1 VQAARGEDVQL
12 FDYVPILIQLIIAIG
27 VALGVIAISN
37 FVGTKK
43 PSAAKLAPY
52 ESGMAPVGMAWRR
65 FPIRFYLTAMLFV
78 IFDVEII
85 FFYPWAVFLR
95 HAKAAGVAAGMEFQ
109 YVWFI
114 LFEMLVFIAFLL
126 LGYVYIWKKGALT
139 WD

>member
-1 VQAARGEDVQL
+1 MPGPKRVPSRGGASAGVSHGAQPHRSEGEGEGYVL
-12 FDYVPILIQLIIAIG
+12 FDYVPILVQLLIAVG

-37 FVGTKK
+37 FIGTKK

-85 FFYPWAVFLR
+85 FFYPWAVILR
-95 HAKAAGVAAGMEFQ
+95 HMKAGGMD
-109 YVWFI
+109 YV
-114 LFEMLVFIAFLL
+114 LFGLAEMLVFM
-126 LGYVYIWKKGALT
+126 
-139 WD
+139 

>member
-1 VQAARGEDVQL
+1 MHKVQQVSL
-12 FDYVPILIQLIIAIG
+12 FDYVPILIQVVIAVG

-37 FVGTKK
+37 FLGTKK
-43 PSAAKLAPY
+43 PTTAKLAPY
-52 ESGMAPVGMAWRR
+52 ESGMTPIGMAWRR

-95 HAKAAGVAAGMEFQ
+95 HARESGAAVGNEVG
-109 YVWFI
+109 YVWFF
-114 LFEMLVFIAFLL
+114 LTEMLVFMAFLL

-139 WD
+139 WE